1 MNKKKLIIY
10 GNGHMAK
17 MIYQFVKYDFD
28 VVAFTVD
35 RSCIGVENVE
45 IKNIASLPL
54 IPFDEIEQAFSPKQY
69 YMLTAVG
76 FVGMNNIREQKYLE
90 AKAMGYRF
98 VNYIHSSVI
107 QHSCLTLGE
116 NNIILDHASIH
127 PYTVIGNCN
136 FISSNSNIGHGC
148 SIGDNNWINAG
159 VAVAGETR
167 IKSHV
172 FLGVNSSL
180 GHGLLIESKTFVGAN
195 TQINRNTEF
204 GNVFLSASGEK
215 HRMASESF
223 LRFSSAMKASPIKQK
238 DD

>member
-17 MIYQFVKYDFD
+17 MTYQFVKLDFD

-35 RSCIGVENVE
+35 RSCIE
-45 IKNIASLPL
+45 IEKLCNLPL
-54 IPFDEIEQAFSPKQY
+54 IPFDEIEQQFSPEQC

-76 FVGMNNIREQKYLE
+76 FVDMNNIRAQKYIE
-90 AKAMGYRF
+90 AKNKGYRF
-98 VNYIHSSVI
+98 VNYIHSSVV
-107 QHSCLTLGE
+107 QHDCLALGE

-127 PYTVIGNCN
+127 PFTVIGNCN
-136 FISSNSNIGHGC
+136 FISSNTNIGHGC

-159 VAVAGETR
+159 VSTAGETT
-167 IKSHV
+167 IKDNV

-195 TQINRNTEF
+195 TQINRDTES

-215 HRMASESF
+215 HRLSSEVF
-223 LRFSSAMKASPIKQK
+223 LKFSSTMKPKPLNQK
-238 DD
+238 DH